1 MNKLPPIILALD
13 TPDIEIAKS
22 WIKATHGY
30 IAAYKLGLEFF
41 SRHGAQGVRSIQE
54 STDIDLFLDM
64 KLHDIPN
71 TVGSA
76 SEQLALLNPRFL
88 TVHASGG
95 HEMIASAAKKA
106 PKVDIT
112 AVTIL
117 TSLDSQEL
125 KEVGFA
131 QPPLESAINLARL
144 ATQAGA
150 KAIVCSPLEIS
161 GIRQAVGDKFTII
174 APGVRPK
181 SSAAD
186 DQARTLD
193 PRSAINAGAN
203 YLVIGRPITSYWAEG
218 ANKMRERAQE
228 IAQEVI

>member
-1 MNKLPPIILALD
+1 M
-13 TPDIEIAKS
+13 
-22 WIKATHGY
+22 
-30 IAAYKLGLEFF
+30 GLEFF

-76 SEQLALLNPRFL
+76 SEQLALLSPKFL

-95 HEMIASAAKKA
+95 HEMIASAVKKA
-106 PKVDIT
+106 PNVDIT

-125 KEVGFA
+125 KNVGFA
-131 QPPLESAINLARL
+131 RPPLESAINLARL
-144 ATQAGA
+144 ATEAGA

-161 GIRQAVGDKFTII
+161 GIREVVGNGITII

-181 SSAAD
+181 SSIAD
-186 DQARTLD
+186 DQARTMD

-203 YLVIGRPITSYWAEG
+203 YLVIGRPITSYWTEG
-218 ANKMRERAQE
+218 AKKMRERAQE
-228 IAQEVI
+228 ISEEVI